1 MGDVLSGLLGALLA
15 QRYSGETALVLGV
28 HLHGA
33 AADALG
39 GLVGLTASELIEP
52 SRRLWNSWLTS

>member
-1 MGDVLSGLLGALLA
+1 MLGALLG

-39 GLVGLTASELIEP
+39 GPVGLTASELIDS
-52 SRRLWNSWLTS
+52 SRRIWNSWLKG

>member
-1 MGDVLSGLLGALLA
+1 MLGAFLA

-52 SRRLWNSWLTS
+52 SRKIWNSWLRT